1 MKSFQKGLAA
11 AALLVCGCASALA
24 QTSNTPG
31 NATINNPNGPGP
43 MPNNGPVRMMNEAST
58 STGTI
63 IRRDLKWNSSIPL
76 DKTYAEFSPEEKAA
90 FEGLY
95 ESLPA
100 GDEPPFPAAGLRPVF
115 NNIRKGQQI
124 VKARGK
130 LNLVVTVDANGKAT
144 QVADLG
150 GTGGPNALEMTR
162 YAGSILLMTKFK
174 PAICGGKPCQ
184 SQFPFML
191 DLRMH

>member
-1 MKSFQKGLAA
+1 
-11 AALLVCGCASALA
+11 
-24 QTSNTPG
+24 
-31 NATINNPNGPGP
+31 
-43 MPNNGPVRMMNEAST
+43 MNEAST
-58 STGTI
+58 TTGTI
-63 IRRDLKWNSSIPL
+63 IRRDLEWNSRIPL
-76 DKTYAEFSPEEKAA
+76 DKTYDQFSPEEKAA
-90 FEGLY
+90 FDSLY
-95 ESLPA
+95 EALPP

-130 LNLVVTVDANGKAT
+130 LNLVVTVDADGKAT

-150 GTGGPNALEMTR
+150 GIGGANALEMAR

-174 PAICGGKPCQ
+174 PAVCGGKPCK

-191 DLRMH
+191 DLRMR